1 MSLPPATRFRCV
13 ALRRSGATEIRIVHA
28 ADEAATRARLIA
40 AGLDPVSVEAI
51 GPSLFDTL
59 AAKLRARGRIAA
71 PAWRPR
77 LALPVPDVPRRAWR
91 IATLALVSIPVSVA
105 ILSWGLVLVA
115 DLQAGRI
122 ATREAGAIARARTQM
137 LGEAARAV
145 VAPAMTAAPVEAIV
159 GRLAAILPADSG
171 LASVARDQAGAL
183 AIEIDTPDP
192 DRIRPLLATD
202 PIFGVL
208 RETGQ
213 APTDEGTIRVTLEG
227 GAR

>member
-1 MSLPPATRFRCV
+1 MNSPPTTRFRCV
-13 ALRRSGATEIRIVHA
+13 ALRRSGVTEIRIVHA
-28 ADEAATRARLIA
+28 ADEAAARARLIA

-51 GPSLFDTL
+51 GPSLFDMIW
-59 AAKLRARGRIAA
+59 ARLGAGREIAL

-77 LALPVPDVPRRAWR
+77 LPALDVPRRAWR
-91 IATLALVSIPVSVA
+91 IAGLALASIPVSVA